1 MKTKVAVI
9 GSGISGLSSALF
21 LSKKCDVYL
30 FEKNSILGGH
40 TRTVNFIEN
49 KRNLSIDTGFIV
61 FNDKN
66 YPDLISFFKYLK
78 VPTNHSNMSFSVS
91 SAESNFEYGGANLNA
106 LFAQRKN
113 IFSLKFLYLIIEI
126 LSLYKKANKIYLNQ
140 INNKNITI
148 ENFLNTN
155 GFSEKLKELHLYPII
170 SSIWSVN
177 NNDVKNFPFLS
188 FVEFF
193 SNHGLFSIYKRPQW
207 KFVEGGSYSYVKKII
222 DKNLFNFQLNSK
234 ISKISRKNNQIQIFT
249 EKEKFIFDKLIFAN
263 HADQALELLDTPSDN
278 ENNILSLFTYS
289 KNKAYLHTDN
299 SFMPKSNNAWSS
311 WNFLKKKNTE
321 KFSLTYWMNQLQ
333 KIDSNIN
340 YFVTINP
347 SNIPNNI
354 IDSTMFEHPIFT
366 TKTHTAQKKLN
377 TIQGFNNTFYCG
389 SYCGYGFHE
398 DGIQSAAYISN
409 LFQVK
414 LPWERNSNFVSR
426 LNYS

>member
-9 GSGISGLSSALF
+9 GSGISGLSVAFF

-40 TRTVNFIEN
+40 TRTVNFLEN
-49 KRNLSIDTGFIV
+49 KKNLSIDTGFIV
-61 FNDKN
+61 FNEKN
-66 YPDLISFFKYLK
+66 YPDLISFFKYLD
-78 VPTNHSNMSFSVS
+78 VPTSNSNMSFSIS
-91 SAESNFEYGGANLNA
+91 SRETNFEYGGRNLNA

-113 IFSLKFLYLIIEI
+113 IFSPKFFYLIIEI
-126 LSLYKKANKIYLNQ
+126 LSLYKKTNKIYLNQ

-148 ENFLNTN
+148 EIFLNNN
-155 GFSEKLKELHLYPII
+155 GFSERVKELHLYPII

-188 FVEFF
+188 FVQFF
-193 SNHGLFSIYKRPQW
+193 SNHGLFNLYKRPQW
-207 KFVEGGSYSYVKKII
+207 KFVEGGSYNYIKKIL
-222 DKNLFNFQLNSK
+222 DKKLFNFELNSK
-234 ISKISRKNNQIQIFT
+234 ISNITRKNNQIQIFN
-249 EKEKFIFDKLIFAN
+249 EKQKLTFNKLVFAN
-263 HADQALELLDTPSDN
+263 HADQALGLLDISSDN
-278 ENNILSLFTYS
+278 EKNILSLFKYS

-299 SFMPKSNNAWSS
+299 SFMPDSNNAWSS

-321 KFSLTYWMNQLQ
+321 TFSLTYWMNQLQ

-347 SNIPNNI
+347 LNTPNNI
-354 IDSTMFEHPIFT
+354 IDFTMFEHPIFT

-398 DGIQSAAYISN
+398 DGIQSAAYISR
-409 LFQVK
+409 LFKVK
-414 LPWERNSNFVSR
+414 LPWKRNDDFVSR